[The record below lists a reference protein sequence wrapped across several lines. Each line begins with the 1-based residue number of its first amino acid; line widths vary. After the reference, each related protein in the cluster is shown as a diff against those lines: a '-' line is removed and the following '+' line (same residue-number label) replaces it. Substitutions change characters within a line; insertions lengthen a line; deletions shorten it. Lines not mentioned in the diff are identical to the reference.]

1 MLDRQ
6 MPPLSFADK
15 LIYWSIFLLLG
26 AAYLILLLGPLYL
39 RRRIAFSDAAVIAS
53 DDHASIFWLGVPW
66 MTFFLMT
73 FILWLQPY
81 QDRRPIFGLK
91 NFKYG
96 PPAWPKAY
104 PLFMKNKPYVW
115 VSDRKKKER
124 KQIAVILLMI
134 LLVSFIPF
142 PWSLFGRDCLIY
154 DGSIVEFNMF
164 NSQTREF
171 RSGDIADIEIETYRY
186 SSGKYAK
193 TTRWG
198 VRMVFKTD
206 GGGKYIFE
214 DRDFRNPPDSQ
225 IRYWLEAMLA
235 VKQRY
240 DPGIV
245 HYDGLEDLERV
256 IADRNLNQEEI
267 QKLQPQVDELLRG
280 IKDFRKY
287 IIKDLIHWKLYK
299 IY

>member
-1 MLDRQ
+1 MARKAKKRLHK

-39 RRRIAFSDAAVIAS
+39 RRRIALSDAAVIAS

-96 PPAWPKAY
+96 PPAWPKVY
-104 PLFMKNKPYVW
+104 PLFLKNKPYVW
-115 VSDRKKKER
+115 VSERKKKER

-186 SSGKYAK
+186 SSGKYSK
-193 TTRWG
+193 TTHWG

-206 GGGKYIFE
+206 GGIKYIFE

-267 QKLQPQVDELLRG
+267 QKLYQLFGQ
-280 IKDFRKY
+280 
-287 IIKDLIHWKLYK
+287 YK
-299 IY
+299 